1 MERSNH
7 IIKDVVAHLKCVTGY
22 AEMSNDLTDC
32 LDFDY
37 QQTRDRLI
45 GWLIFFFNVSFSL
58 FLENCLLD
66 FEMGKV
72 KVFFYFLCFIFVIF
86 RLEILLIFLFFIF
99 YALFLLFFVLEI
111 LLIFLFFIL

>member
-1 MERSNH
+1 MTSFRPIS
-7 IIKDVVAHLKCVTGY
+7 ARPKCVTGY

-45 GWLIFFFNVSFSL
+45 GWLIYFLFFYFFFNAPFSL
-58 FLENCLLD
+58 FFRDSLLD

-72 KVFFYFLCFIFVIF
+72 KVFF
-86 RLEILLIFLFFIF
+86 FIF
-99 YALFLLFFVLEI
+99 YVLILLFFVLEI
-111 LLIFLFFIL
+111 FLILFFFIFLVTVFLNLELVKINSF